1 MSVIKDLIVTVLTDE
16 LMAAIFGIEVE
27 EVNRIHA
34 IDLSTYYPLVLGMT
48 HFPPPD
54 DSDDPIVVA
63 AHEAF
68 EEAITAMLLWAVGT
82 LILRAAR
89 HNLFKDETNAAF
101 GLIDED
107 IIDKVRDEMVGL
119 TSAMELITQGLSSPR
134 SEQEAEAFSNFMT
147 YVEIRSMVRRGE
159 LVGISNNYAAKYADP
174 QQR

>member
-48 HFPPPD
+48 HFPPSD
-54 DSDDPIVVA
+54 DSDDPDVVA
-63 AHEAF
+63 AQEAF
-68 EEAITAMLLWAVGT
+68 EAAVTAMTLWAVGT
-82 LILRAAR
+82 LVLRAAR
-89 HNLFKDETNAAF
+89 HNLLNDETNPAF

-107 IIDKVRDEMVGL
+107 TIDKVRAEMVEL
-119 TSAMELITQGLSSPR
+119 TANMELITQGLSNPR
-134 SEQEAEAFSNFMT
+134 NEQDAETFRNFVT
-147 YVEIRSMVRRGE
+147 YAEIRALSNRIH
-159 LVGISNNYAAKYADP
+159 LPSISNNYATKYADP